1 MRKWMPLIIALLMI
15 LPLASCK
22 GKAPKKPIASPA
34 RKTISKK
41 VQKKN
46 PPLLTV
52 QKEVSV
58 PEMKQVEY
66 NPAGRRDPFLSIL
79 ALTKQKIERKR
90 KKSLNPLENYDVA
103 DFRLLGIIYNGKGY
117 FASILL
123 PDGKAF
129 TVKKGMTLG
138 LYGGK
143 IIDLGANSLTVRE
156 YVMNYRGQLKPK
168 DTVLK
173 LRKEEE

>member
-22 GKAPKKPIASPA
+22 GKAPKKQIASPA
-34 RKTISKK
+34 RKTISRK

-46 PPLLTV
+46 PTPRTV
-52 QKEVSV
+52 QKQVSV
-58 PEMKQVEY
+58 PEIKQVEY

-90 KKSLNPLENYDVA
+90 KKNLNPLENYDVA
-103 DFRLLGIIYNGKGY
+103 DFRLLGTIYNGNGY

-143 IIDLGANSLTVRE
+143 IIDLGEDSLTVRE
-156 YVMNYRGQLKPK
+156 YVMNYRGELKPK